1 MGFLHLAILGG
12 TLLAAAPVI
21 LHLVMR
27 QQPKLLEF
35 PALRFI
41 QQRRESNRRRLR
53 LRHWL
58 LLALRMAA
66 IVLLAAGLAR
76 PFVRTSGAW
85 IGDREAP
92 VAAALVFDTS
102 ARMEYRLQNKTR
114 LEQAQEIAEWLLR
127 QLPDESQA
135 AVLDSRPGPPSFQVD
150 ATAAQQRV
158 ARLETSAV
166 TRSVPEAIES
176 AAELLSRSELERK
189 EIYLFTDLAQAAFDP
204 AAMETARKAV
214 ESLHGAAI
222 YENLVGATAPQDFAL
237 GPLELN
243 GERLPINKPLRLS
256 TELRTVGD
264 AGQRTVEAYLLDAAG
279 TPQLRGRQ
287 AADIAAG
294 GAARLEFLLNGLPPG
309 IHQGQVRIAGADGLQ
324 ANDIRYFTVEV
335 RPAQRVLIASA
346 PPEFEDRA
354 VMLSEA
360 LSPTTMR
367 ESGQAPFQCD
377 VVSTESLAETKL
389 DAYAAV
395 LLNDPRPL
403 SAAAWQRLHAY
414 AFGGGGIG
422 FFLGPSADPLA
433 EFNSPAAL
441 DLLPGKLLRQARY
454 PDGELYLAP
463 NTFEHPLLAPF
474 RLRAGSIPWID
485 FPIFRYWQL
494 EVAGGNVTSL
504 VPFSNGQPALLERIV
519 GAGRVLTLTTPV
531 SQTQEE
537 YEQDETRWN
546 YGTGPLPCFVLV
558 NEMALYLSGNS
569 DAHLNYL
576 AGEDAVLKLPVG
588 AKVDTCLLTTPRG
601 EQFRV
606 NANQA
611 DRNITVATAE
621 HPGHYRAN
629 AGSAAEGSVELG
641 FSVNLSAAD
650 TDLAR
655 TEPETLK
662 TLFGESPFRVARSRE
677 QINRELSLGRVGREL
692 FPLLAL
698 LVALVLGIEQVLAN
712 RFYRDRAAKEPA
724 TAIAKEHAT
733 LAARTI

>member
-1 MGFLHLAILGG
+1 MGFLHLAILSG

-58 LLALRMAA
+58 LLAMRMAA

-85 IGDREAP
+85 IGHREAP

-102 ARMEYRLQNKTR
+102 VRMEYRQQNQTR

-127 QLPDESQA
+127 QLPEESQA
-135 AVLDSRPGPPSFQVD
+135 AILDSRPGPSSFQVD

-166 TRSVPEAIES
+166 TRAVPESIES

-189 EIYLFTDLAQAAFDP
+189 EIYLFTDLAQSAYDP
-204 AAMETARKAV
+204 AAMETARQAV
-214 ESLHGAAI
+214 ESLPGAAI
-222 YENLVGATAPQDFAL
+222 YVIDVGATAPQDFGL
-237 GPLELN
+237 GPLELSN
-243 GERLPINKPLRLS
+243 ERLAINKPLRIG

-264 AGQRTVEAYLLDAAG
+264 AGQRTVEAYVLDAAG
-279 TPQLRGRQ
+279 APQLRGRQ
-287 AADIAAG
+287 TVDVAAG
-294 GAARLEFLLNGLPPG
+294 GAARVEFLLSGLPPG
-309 IHQGQVRIAGADGLQ
+309 VHQGEVRIAGADALP
-324 ANDIRYFTVEV
+324 ANDVRYFSVEV
-335 RPAQRVLIASA
+335 RIAQRVLIASA

-354 VMLSEA
+354 IMLSEA

-367 ESGQAPFQCD
+367 EFGQAPFECT
-377 VVSTESLAETKL
+377 VVSTDTLGEMPPDTLGT
-389 DAYAAV
+389 YAVV

-403 SAAAWQRLHAY
+403 PAAAWQRLHAF
-414 AFGGGGIG
+414 AFAGGGIG
-422 FFLGPSADPLA
+422 VFLGPSADPLA

-441 DLLPGKLLRQARY
+441 DVLPGKLLRQARY

-474 RLRAGSIPWID
+474 RLRAGSMPWID
-485 FPIFRYWQL
+485 SPIFRYWQL
-494 EVAGGNVTSL
+494 EIAHEGVTSL
-504 VPFSNGQPALLERIV
+504 VPYSNGQPALLERIV
-519 GAGRVLTLTTPV
+519 GSGRALTLTTPV
-531 SQTQEE
+531 AQTQEE
-537 YEQDETRWN
+537 YEQDDTRWN
-546 YGTGPLPCFVLV
+546 YGTGPLPSFVLV
-558 NEMALYLSGNS
+558 NEMALYLTGNS
-569 DAHLNYL
+569 DAHVNYL
-576 AGEDAVLKLPVG
+576 AGEDAALHLPTGGQV
-588 AKVDTCLLTTPRG
+588 ATCLLTTPRG
-601 EQFRV
+601 EQFRI

-611 DRNITVATAE
+611 DRSVTAPSVE
-621 HPGHYRAN
+621 YPGHYRAS
-629 AGSAAEGSVELG
+629 AGSEAGSVDLG
-641 FSVNLSAAD
+641 FSVNYSDAD
-650 TDLAR
+650 TDLSR
-655 TEPETLK
+655 TDPESLK
-662 TLFGESPFRVARSRE
+662 SLFGETSYRVARSRE

-698 LVALVLGIEQVLAN
+698 LVAAVLGGEQVLAN
-712 RFYRDRAAKEPA
+712 RFYRDRAANPGRTEALPSA
-724 TAIAKEHAT
+724 TS
-733 LAARTI
+733 AA